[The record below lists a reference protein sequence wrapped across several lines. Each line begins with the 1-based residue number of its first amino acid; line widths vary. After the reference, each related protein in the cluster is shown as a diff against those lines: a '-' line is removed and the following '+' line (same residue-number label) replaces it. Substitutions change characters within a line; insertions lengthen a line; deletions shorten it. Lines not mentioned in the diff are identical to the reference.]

1 MINKKIKL
9 TIRYVMMMIIME
21 VNQMSKNKVK
31 QIIIMTQIQIIIPN
45 AFIRLNYRNRR
56 VNKSA
61 AK

>member
-45 AFIRLNYRNRR
+45 AFTQLNYRNRK